1 MRIYVAKLPSTLL
14 LLACATPAFADTAP
28 DAAPVAGE
36 QPDPKD
42 VIVVTANRAP
52 EPLSRIG
59 QSVTVIDQAALEQRQ
74 TETVADLLRA
84 VPGVTIARNGP
95 IGGTT
100 AVFIRGAESD
110 QTVALIDGVKLN
122 DPSSPGGGFNFG
134 NLLVGNIARIE
145 VLRGPSSVL
154 WGSQAIGGVVNLI
167 TVPPTDTL
175 SANARAEY
183 GYRNTGQV
191 VGNIADKLG
200 PLALSAGGG
209 YFRTDGISAFSEARG
224 GREKDGYRNYGAN
237 LNAHLDLTDAISLD
251 ARGYYSDGRVGI
263 DGFAPPTFAFGDT
276 REISTTHE
284 FVGYG
289 GANIAL
295 FDGRLRN
302 RLGYAYTD
310 TKRRNID
317 PESTPTE
324 TFVGNGR
331 NERLEYQGSL
341 DLSAAL
347 QAIFGAER
355 ETSHFTSS
363 SFGGAPTIGRAQIDS
378 FYGQLSLTPVTG
390 LTVTG
395 GVRHDRHSQF
405 GGATTFAGSGAYSP
419 NNGATT
425 LRASYSE
432 GFKAP
437 TLYQLQSEFGNAS
450 LRPERAKG
458 WDAGITQR
466 ALGGAV
472 EASATYFHRTSTDLI
487 DFVACDAPLTGIC
500 VDRPFGTYDN
510 VARAVSQGVELSL
523 ALQPVEP
530 LRVQAGYS
538 YIDAENRSSGSANF
552 SRRLARRPSQSVNAS
567 VDYRWPIGLT
577 TGATLTHVGSSYED
591 AANSR
596 KLEGYVLAD
605 IRAAFPIFKGTEIY
619 GRIENLFD
627 ERYETVYQY
636 GTSGRA
642 AYIGVRLRYR

>member
-1 MRIYVAKLPSTLL
+1 MRIYSAKLPSALL
-14 LLACATPAFADTAP
+14 LLACASPAFADTAP
-28 DAAPVAGE
+28 DAAPGAGD

-42 VIVVTANRAP
+42 VIVVTASRTP

-59 QSVTVIDQAALEQRQ
+59 QSVTVIDQAVLERRQ

-167 TVPPTDTL
+167 TVPPTDKLT
-175 SANARAEY
+175 ANARAEY

-191 VGNIADKLG
+191 VGNIADKIG
-200 PLALSAGGG
+200 PLSLNAGGG

-251 ARGYYSDGRVGI
+251 ARGYYSDGQVGI

-276 REISTTHE
+276 REISTTRE

-289 GANIAL
+289 GVNIAL

-302 RLGYAYTD
+302 RFGYAYTD

-317 PESTPTE
+317 PDSTPTE

-347 QAIFGAER
+347 QATFGAER

-363 SFGGAPTIGRAQIDS
+363 GFGGAPTVGRAQIDS

-419 NNGATT
+419 NRGATT

-450 LRPERAKG
+450 LRPERARG

-472 EASATYFHRTSTDLI
+472 EASATYFHRTSSDLI
-487 DFVACDAPLTGIC
+487 DFVSCDVPLTGIC

-510 VARAVSQGVELSL
+510 VARAVSQGVELTL

-538 YIDAENRSSGSANF
+538 YIDAENRSPGSANF
-552 SRRLARRPSQSVNAS
+552 GQRLARRPSQSVNAS

-577 TGATLTHVGSSYED
+577 TGATLTHVGASYDD
-591 AANSR
+591 AANRR

-605 IRAAFPIFKGTEIY
+605 IRAALPVFKGTEVY

-636 GTSGRA
+636 GATGRA